1 VPTNNFA
8 FTNFAYKWWGHKPTM
23 SGYWE
28 EREHARQWDTNAY
41 YSAGDQ
47 QRTDATNPGEI
58 YNEYSFSDIT
68 NRVQE
73 LLNLYYPN
81 GRPLIV
87 NPPVIVGF
95 SPADNSTNVALEAN
109 FVLTFNKAIVR
120 GTGNITLKNLTDGT
134 QTTIAIT
141 DTTQVSVVG
150 EVLTIN
156 PTANLLVGKGYAI
169 QIPATA
175 IGGLATNAFAGI
187 TNDTTWNFTTIPDY
201 LVWAAHWPGANLSDP
216 NADFDGDGQPNDHE
230 RIWGLNPTNAAS
242 RNPFTSTS
250 NLAAGNF
257 SYIRRSRSLTGLS
270 YTVWTSTNLTTWAQ
284 DTGAVQT
291 PGAAV
296 AEVETVAV
304 SLSPEQLT
312 GPQLFVRVRAAR

>member
-1 VPTNNFA
+1 MNDYENGISYATDTDSLLLRLSKSVGADIRPLFHFWGIYPANPTTLNTAITNANLVAPVEIYDTLVRYKSLVPTNNSA

-58 YNEYSFSDIT
+58 YNENSFIDIT

-87 NPPVIVGF
+87 NPPVILGF
-95 SPADNSTNVALEAN
+95 SPADNSTNVALDAN

-141 DTTQVSVVG
+141 NTSQVSVVG

-156 PTANLLVGKGYAI
+156 PTANLLTGKVYAI
-169 QIPATA
+169 QIPPTA
-175 IGGLATNAFAGI
+175 IGGLATNVLPASP
-187 TNDTTWNFTTIPDY
+187 TTRRGTSPRPIP
-201 LVWAAHWPGANLSDP
+201 
-216 NADFDGDGQPNDHE
+216 
-230 RIWGLNPTNAAS
+230 T
-242 RNPFTSTS
+242 
-250 NLAAGNF
+250 
-257 SYIRRSRSLTGLS
+257 
-270 YTVWTSTNLTTWAQ
+270 
-284 DTGAVQT
+284 
-291 PGAAV
+291 
-296 AEVETVAV
+296 
-304 SLSPEQLT
+304 
-312 GPQLFVRVRAAR
+312 